1 MTVKFPLYGAD
12 IIRWLMSAAT
22 IGPSKSLDDMSQK
35 KKKMEKKQEKKI
47 KAGHQ
52 GNIYVEGHT
61 SMHEVKK
68 HKLHIK

>member
-35 KKKMEKKQEKKI
+35 KKKMEKNKKED
-47 KAGHQ
+47 KSGAPRK
-52 GNIYVEGHT
+52 Y
-61 SMHEVKK
+61 
-68 HKLHIK
+68 LC